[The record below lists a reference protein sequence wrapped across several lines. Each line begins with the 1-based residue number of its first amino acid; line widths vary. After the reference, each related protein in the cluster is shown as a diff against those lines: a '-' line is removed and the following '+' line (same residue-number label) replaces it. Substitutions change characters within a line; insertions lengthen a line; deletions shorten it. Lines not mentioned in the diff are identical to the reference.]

1 MRMLSTILR
10 CTSACVASRYSAHAV
25 VLAVVSWPASSSAIV
40 SSSTAAAPMSPRRS
54 ACSSACSI
62 DCGLPTYASPSP
74 AVAAAADAVS
84 SSWWSTAASAR
95 RTSRTAPR
103 NTPMALRSGA
113 FDCSHCGFSVRLMIS
128 FRITSLADKYFS
140 FSESAAA
147 AAAALASVS
156 AMKLLKLVAKPARPM
171 MSNVMRVRS
180 ACTSTVAA
188 LPSPPPAHKR
198 RHLATSLLSISSMIT
213 SAYAFMKRSANSGEM
228 RRRWPR
234 HSSFVGRPSSDC
246 GMATSKPDGR
256 GRFCSALCVI
266 SHLMS
271 LGRVRRNAR
280 RLNRVVCTVPPY
292 CLYRSA
298 R

>member
-25 VLAVVSWPASSSAIV
+25 VLAVVSWPANSSAIV

-95 RTSRTAPR
+95 RTCRSTPR
-103 NTPMALRSGA
+103 NTSMALCSVA
-113 FDCSHCGFSVRLMIS
+113 VDCAHCGRNVRLMICL
-128 FRITSLADKYFS
+128 RITSLAAKNFS
-140 FSESAAA
+140 LSESAAA

-228 RRRWPR
+228 RRRWLR
-234 HSSFVGRPSSDC
+234 HSSPVCRPSSDC
-246 GMATSKPDGR
+246 GRATCKPDGR
-256 GRFCSALCVI
+256 MRFWHAFCVM

-271 LGRVRRNAR
+271 SGRAIH
-280 RLNRVVCTVPPY
+280 
-292 CLYRSA
+292 SA
-298 R
+298 TRPN